1 MSPSELNV
9 ALIDYGAGNIRSVH
23 NALIHSGAN
32 VTLTDDP
39 AIIEKA
45 HAIVLPG
52 VGAFGD
58 CARALESRGL
68 MPTLKTWTAS
78 DKPFLGIC
86 VGFQLLFESSEE
98 SPGVDGIGFLRG
110 RVRKFNTPNIKVPQ
124 IGWNKLTLSNPAHP
138 LWKELPQE
146 PFVYFVHSFFPEPS
160 MPSDITASACYGEP
174 FTAAAGRGNVH
185 GMQYHPEKS
194 QTIGLQML
202 RNFLSIT
209 REYHAPHTT

>member
-1 MSPSELNV
+1 MSESPLNI

-32 VTLTDDP
+32 VTLTDHPDTI
-39 AIIEKA
+39 ANS

-58 CARALESRGL
+58 CAQALESRGL
-68 MPTLKTWTAS
+68 MPTLKGWTRS

-86 VGFQLLFESSEE
+86 VGFQLLFDSSEE
-98 SPGVDGIGFLRG
+98 SPGKNGIGFLNG
-110 RVRKFNTPNIKVPQ
+110 RVRKFNTPGLKVPQ
-124 IGWNKLTLSNPAHP
+124 IGWNKLTLTEPSHP
-138 LWKELPQE
+138 LWHGLPPDPLNPQD
-146 PFVYFVHSFFPEPS
+146 S
-160 MPSDITASACYGEP
+160 TASASYGET

-194 QTIGLQML
+194 QETGLQML
-202 RNFLSIT
+202 RNFLHIT
-209 REYHAPHTT
+209 RAYHSSR